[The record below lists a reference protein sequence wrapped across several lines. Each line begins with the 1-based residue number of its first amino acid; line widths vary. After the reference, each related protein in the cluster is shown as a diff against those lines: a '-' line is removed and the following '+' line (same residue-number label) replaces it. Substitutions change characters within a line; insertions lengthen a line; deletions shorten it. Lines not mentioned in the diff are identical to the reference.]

1 MTLDEHEVNQWEC
14 PRRYQLQAADSHQQV
29 VTINSSYLTKLKML
43 AYDLTDRNFKGRIF
57 DMEEGSIVYR
67 FPAS

>member
-1 MTLDEHEVNQWEC
+1 
-14 PRRYQLQAADSHQQV
+14 
-29 VTINSSYLTKLKML
+29 ML
-43 AYDLTDRNFKGRIF
+43 AYDLADRNFKGRIF